1 MWTRLNASIRQ
12 LASCDV
18 DHQPPEKCAPI
29 ARAKLPKPPRE
40 VSPPLAPLDVP
51 EDEAESPPKKLVRRD
66 QYPPEP
72 PWPPPE

>member
-1 MWTRLNASIRQ
+1 MWTKLSASTRQ

-40 VSPPLAPLDVP
+40 VSPALEAVDVP
-51 EDEAESPPKKLVRRD
+51 EDDALSPPKKLVR
-66 QYPPEP
+66 YPPPEP
-72 PWPPPE
+72 PWPPE